1 MSVRIPLR
9 MTGLVVFGARVVSM
23 FTGMVFLVMVTG
35 WLPVD
40 RFGLWEIITDFVAF
54 ASYPATLLGFWAA
67 RDIARGNLQGRTI
80 LVLNLALS
88 GGGIVAYVALSLS
101 SYGIFASGVAPFL
114 LATLLIPSGY
124 LTQAANSMAV
134 GQRPAALGYALLI
147 SEFGKLGVAYPAL
160 FVFHLEIEGVILAV
174 LASYLLQSLVLV
186 VMLRDVLGAPL
197 SLEVGRKWLTFAWVP
212 ALNSLPAIVVI
223 ADTLVAALASPYS
236 TQLTGY
242 YQAAFSIGSLVAYVQ
257 FLTTA
262 MYPLLLR
269 GGTDDAP
276 NSALDLLLMF
286 AIPMEVGV
294 AVLSQKIL
302 ALLNPIYVSSG
313 YGVAFALGI
322 LGLASFAGAVSGFLD
337 SILVGKERAD
347 VETAMNLQSYQR
359 TSFWFVFR
367 ANIAFDVMYISS
379 VFAIALLGSSA
390 GLGVGSI
397 VALWAIAQLSFY
409 FPVLFVKLRRVR
421 KGTKLVLPSLL
432 PTYLVGAAVMAA
444 MLLPVSL
451 WFLPAGGSRLTFG
464 LRIVGTVALG
474 GIVYFGALAALSRKV
489 RALLGSLIRTIL

>member
-1 MSVRIPLR
+1 

-35 WLPVD
+35 WLSPA

-80 LVLNLALS
+80 LVLNVALS
-88 GGGIVAYVALSLS
+88 GGGIVAYVVLSLS
-101 SYGIFASGVAPFL
+101 SYEIFASGIAPFL

-134 GQRPAALGYALLI
+134 GQRPATLGYALLV
-147 SEFGKLGVAYPAL
+147 SEFGKLAVAYPAL
-160 FVFHLEIEGVILAV
+160 FVFHMEIEGVILAV

-186 VMLRDVLGAPL
+186 FMLREVLTATL
-197 SLEVGRKWLTFAWVP
+197 SLEVGRRWLTFAWIP

-223 ADTLVAALASPYS
+223 ADTLVAALASPLS

-257 FLTTA
+257 VLTTA

-269 GGTDDAP
+269 GGSEDAP

-294 AVLSQKIL
+294 AVLSQKVL
-302 ALLNPIYVSSG
+302 ALLNPAYVSSG
-313 YGVAFALGI
+313 YGVALALGI
-322 LGLASFAGAVSGFLD
+322 LGLASFASAVSGFLD

-347 VETAMNLQSYQR
+347 ADTTMNLSSYLKS
-359 TSFWFVFR
+359 SFWFVFR

-379 VFAIALLGSSA
+379 VFAIAFLGSGA

-397 VALWAIAQLSFY
+397 VALWAMAQLLFY
-409 FPVLFVKLRRVR
+409 FPILTIKLRRVR
-421 KGTKLVLPSLL
+421 KGTSLSLPPLL
-432 PTYLVGAAVMAA
+432 PAYLAGAAVMAA
-444 MLLPVSL
+444 VLIPISL
-451 WFLPAGGSRLTFG
+451 WFLPAAGSRLTFG
-464 LRIVGTVALG
+464 LKIVGVVALG
-474 GIVYFGALAALSRKV
+474 GIVYFGALAALSEKV
-489 RALLGSLIRTIL
+489 RSLLGSLIRTVF